1 MICTP
6 SWEHACLFGNPYLPK
21 SGPSTSKIGDLF
33 LQPYLQPSLILPILM
48 ITHTSHYAN
57 TQNQTSFSENFILLS
72 LCPEPSLCL
81 EHLCFPLLSFEIL
94 LSPRSSPQP
103 SPSMEN
109 NNNINR
115 QSLTHN
121 YMLDTALSHLTFTT
135 IPGDRYYYEKA
146 EGQRVAHSHTAKKWG
161 NQEPNPEGLKIHTF
175 QLQWNIKIITK

>member
-21 SGPSTSKIGDLF
+21 SEPSTSKIGDLL
-33 LQPYLQPSLILPILM
+33 LQPCLQPSLILPIFI
-48 ITHTSHYAN
+48 ITHTLHYAN
-57 TQNQTSFSENFILLS
+57 TQNQTSFSENFIFLS

-103 SPSMEN
+103 PPSMEN
-109 NNNINR
+109 NNNIHR
-115 QSLTHN
+115 QSLTPN

-146 EGQRVAHSHTAKKWG
+146 EGQRVAHNHTAKKWR
-161 NQEPNPEGLKIHTF
+161 NQEPNSEGLKIPTF
-175 QLQWNIKIITK
+175 QHCMCVLI